1 METASSQSSSHA
13 DRFRRGGVWC
23 LMGLGLAVP
32 LSTALSSAVLPLAAL
47 AAWLMAGG
55 VFRLPALVRSSPVAW
70 SALMLFLWLGVSV
83 LYSSADWGSAVGS
96 LNKYRD
102 LLFIPVFMVLL
113 SKARDRRKVHLAL
126 IAGLVASM
134 IVSYAQWFGWLPL
147 NRGFPAPS
155 STITHSTFMVWLFF
169 CLLWEVRVSGY
180 SWLCYSGAALA
191 VLNIL
196 FLGSTTGYVLI
207 LAMGVLFAW
216 QERGSRRII
225 PLLAAF
231 VCLVAAGWFLIPEF
245 KGELSQNI
253 HEANT
258 LDASKAG
265 TGGLDKRVAFLSY
278 TAEIVSEAL
287 LLGHGMGSFEG
298 EYSQAVSGSG
308 HPPTTNPHNEF
319 ALTWA
324 QAGVVGLGLLMS
336 LLHAAWRT
344 SALQSAPV
352 NYMGRGFILIFTVG
366 CLFNSFLLDTKE
378 GILFAL
384 ALALYCPESKA
395 GKLKKTSS

>member
-1 METASSQSSSHA
+1 M
-13 DRFRRGGVWC
+13 
-23 LMGLGLAVP
+23 P

-216 QERGSRRII
+216 QERGSQRII

-319 ALTWA
+319 MLTWA